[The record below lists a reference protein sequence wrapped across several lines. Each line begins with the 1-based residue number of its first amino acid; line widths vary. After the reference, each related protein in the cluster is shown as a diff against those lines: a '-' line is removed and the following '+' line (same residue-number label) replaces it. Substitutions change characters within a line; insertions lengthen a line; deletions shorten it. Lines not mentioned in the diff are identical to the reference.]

1 MNLKPYLE
9 DLERRI
15 DPAAEDALIADWVS
29 FADGKCK
36 TAVFAPERAKI
47 APGIEWPTAYIN
59 DALNDLDY
67 MVYSQLKG
75 ASDALVSGSGNLM
88 CARGNYGTGVIPSM
102 VGAPAFIMPYEQNI
116 LPGSCPLA
124 NGEDD
129 LRKIVSAGTFDFTKG
144 FAKDVFAF
152 GEKWS
157 EVVRNYP
164 NIAKYVFL
172 TNPDLQGP
180 LPLLE
185 SIWGSD
191 VYYAFYDDPEFI
203 DEALTFFTD
212 IYLAF
217 TKKWQALYPTF
228 DAGHSIE
235 WGLLHKGGTIL
246 RNDAAMNLSREMYEE
261 CVAKH
266 DARVFA
272 EVGGGVHFCGRG
284 DHYLSVITAM
294 PGVSC
299 VNMSQPEY
307 NDMESIYAATV
318 DKGISIIGMPSDE
331 ALRAASVRPLHGL
344 VHSGVSKAAFE
355 EIKIK

>member
-1 MNLKPYLE
+1 VIRRLVDKGMP
-9 DLERRI
+9 DLENGFGAR
-15 DPAAEDALIADWVS
+15 
-29 FADGKCK
+29 
-36 TAVFAPERAKI
+36 VFA
-47 APGIEWPTAYIN
+47 
-59 DALNDLDY
+59 
-67 MVYSQLKG
+67 
-75 ASDALVSGSGNLM
+75 
-88 CARGNYGTGVIPSM
+88 C
-102 VGAPAFIMPYEQNI
+102 
-116 LPGSCPLA
+116 
-124 NGEDD
+124 GE
-129 LRKIVSAGTFDFTKG
+129 LYR
-144 FAKDVFAF
+144 
-152 GEKWS
+152 
-157 EVVRNYP
+157 EVMEHYP
-164 NIAKYVFL
+164 KIAKYVSVYH
-172 TNPDLQGP
+172 PDLQGP